1 MFESWQQQLLAD
13 ARHAI
18 LGTVAAD
25 GRAHLVPVCYALDAG
40 AIVIAIDEKPK
51 SGSPLARL
59 RNIARDARV
68 TLLIERYDDDW
79 TELAWLRIDGRATVL
94 DTGGERPR
102 ALLALRERYPQYGDM
117 RLEALPLIVVEI
129 EASRA
134 WRWQPPD

>member
-1 MFESWQQQLLAD
+1 MFGPWQKELLRT

-18 LGTVAAD
+18 LGTVAND

-51 SGSPLARL
+51 RGTPLVRL
-59 RNIARDARV
+59 RNIARDPRV
-68 TLLIERYDDDW
+68 SLLIERYDDDW

-94 DTGGERPR
+94 PEGGGRPE

-117 RLEALPLIVVEI
+117 RLEGLPLIVVEI
-129 EASRA
+129 EAQRS
-134 WRWQPPD
+134 WRWRPPG